1 MRSAQSI
8 KKMVTREM
16 PSRQGEANGVTSTMR
31 KKNPTES
38 KRDASIQWNAT
49 KNEQESV
56 VDSLATAIFTFVPVA
71 FPNK

>member
-1 MRSAQSI
+1 
-8 KKMVTREM
+8 
-16 PSRQGEANGVTSTMR
+16 MR